1 MSEDRLKNIL
11 NDGGEPLSDKE
22 IKEMKRFLFAEFS
35 RLESER
41 KRLKDEETL
50 FDKKVEILKN
60 GFLNLDLDRRQFER
74 ERKDYERQKQ
84 KQQQRSRIPFRK
96 TYSATPDVSV
106 FFRGVN
112 NPLALRKRYRDLM
125 KIFHPDN
132 LCGDEAVVKAINDE
146 FERLKRRE
154 DIS

>member
-1 MSEDRLKNIL
+1 M
-11 NDGGEPLSDKE
+11 
-22 IKEMKRFLFAEFS
+22 
-35 RLESER
+35 
-41 KRLKDEETL
+41 
-50 FDKKVEILKN
+50 
-60 GFLNLDLDRRQFER
+60 DRRQFER

-84 KQQQRSRIPFRK
+84 KQQQRNRIPFRK
-96 TYSATPDVSV
+96 TYSGSPDVSV

>member
-1 MSEDRLKNIL
+1 MSEDRLRSIM

-84 KQQQRSRIPFRK
+84 QQRNRIPFRK